1 MHCSSYALLLWI
13 SIVQV
18 FDISGHHSAS
28 AVLKDL
34 SDHFEAKNVDRGLVE
49 RTRVVIFAN
58 CLNVFHALQ
67 VRLLNR
73 CRAASQ
79 PFR

>member
-1 MHCSSYALLLWI
+1 M
-13 SIVQV
+13 QV

-28 AVLKDL
+28 AILKEI

-67 VRLLNR
+67 VCLSG
-73 CRAASQ
+73 CCTTA
-79 PFR
+79 